1 MNLASEIEFYSELRL
16 LDKARL
22 LNLFM
27 RSEEHTS
34 ELQLRVDLVCRLL
47 LEKKKIRVTT
57 GWRVLSVISVI
68 TRDRGSTGIRVAR
81 RRGGMRATTVDCRS
95 WAARAS
101 ARVVAVIAIR

>member
-47 LEKKKIRVTT
+47 LEKKNSSQLDPAPGADQGLHREPQVQRVPVAAHH
-57 GWRVLSVISVI
+57 RVRPRRAAL
-68 TRDRGSTGIRVAR
+68 RDP
-81 RRGGMRATTVDCRS
+81 DPH
-95 WAARAS
+95 ARA
-101 ARVVAVIAIR
+101 APHG

>member
-47 LEKKKIRVTT
+47 LEKKKVHLP
-57 GWRVLSVISVI
+57 V
-68 TRDRGSTGIRVAR
+68 STVGRLGRLRMIAHVQLTNVRFYER
-81 RRGGMRATTVDCRS
+81 RS
-95 WAARAS
+95 WRREGAPAPCHA
-101 ARVVAVIAIR
+101 IAHQLTSCAHDKVDT